1 MAKDAWEPFAQA
13 LREARSAKGFAS
25 ARAFYLKSGG
35 RPYFGA
41 TYRQYMNV
49 ENGASSPSPGLVE
62 KIALAL
68 QISSDEKRARELFRT
83 YLLCQLGSVNLL
95 ELILGAVAKAGGS
108 ATGAASTV
116 PPMRQ
121 ALARQ
126 SESRAV
132 MLSREQADAIDA
144 NLESFWLWN
153 MLINDSARWTP
164 QDLANATKL
173 KLADVKASLKNLV
186 KHQLLAE
193 EGGKFFCPNLRQV
206 FRFPRDEHF
215 ALGREKHR
223 EYFKQ
228 IAAARAKRGLFR
240 HYTLFRGSA
249 QEVIDYAPNLRAA
262 VEGANICETT
272 EHGPDTGLTVVEVV
286 VDQLFKY

>member
-68 QISSDEKRARELFRT
+68 QISSDETRARELFRT

-95 ELILGAVAKAGGS
+95 ELILGAVAKGGGQG
-108 ATGAASTV
+108 AGAAV

-132 MLSREQADAIDA
+132 MLSREQADAIDGSLA
-144 NLESFWLWN
+144 SFWLWN

-164 QDLANATKL
+164 QDLAAATKL
-173 KLADVKASLKNLV
+173 KLADVKAALKVLV
-186 KHQLLAE
+186 KHQLLSE
-193 EGGKFFCPNLRQV
+193 EGGKFFCPDLRRV
-206 FRFPRDEHF
+206 FRFPRDEHYS
-215 ALGREKHR
+215 LGREKHR

-228 IAAARAKRGLFR
+228 IAESRPKRGLFR
-240 HYTLFRGSA
+240 HYTMFRGSA